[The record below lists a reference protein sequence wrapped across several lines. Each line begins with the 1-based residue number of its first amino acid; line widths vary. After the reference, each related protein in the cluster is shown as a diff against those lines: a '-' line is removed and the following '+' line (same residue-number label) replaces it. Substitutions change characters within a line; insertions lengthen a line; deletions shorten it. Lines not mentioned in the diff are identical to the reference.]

1 MVSIGKTS
9 CFLGRTSQS
18 TTEAVLFLIWRGLEL
33 CIQVESLL
41 SLVHQGKRYRLECR
55 IPILIEIAGTRS
67 TRYQHS
73 RPYLNFLLFHSIRSG
88 KTTFLNS
95 LSGSG
100 NRNLEVIGNIDVSS
114 GVPLKKEDVAFIY
127 QDDSF
132 FSQLSV
138 RETLQLAASL
148 RLYKDANEEIIEE
161 IMRFLGL
168 DKVAD
173 SYVGDIVTRGIS
185 GGERKRLAVACEML
199 GTVPALLIADEPS
212 SGLDSF
218 QATQVIMLLKRIAA
232 EKNIAVVCSIHQPRS
247 SIWNV
252 FDDILLL
259 GPGGH
264 VIYHGPRSDVLSYF
278 AGIGYPCPADTNP
291 AEFLIDLVSSDETK
305 KNQAKDSTSE
315 SEERARTL
323 AKTFTNSPAKSVN
336 NFVKNDL
343 QVELSAPVIVTE
355 RGVGALG
362 GARDSLYRFGL
373 LLTRALR
380 QTLRDSTTNVVR
392 VGVSVLLATI
402 IGTIFGKSGGPGA
415 LTSQA
420 ITDKVTLIAHASINV
435 GMLSM
440 IKALQLFKRE
450 RAIIDRERS
459 QGRYSAF
466 EYLVAKLTA
475 ELPLDALIG
484 GVRHSFYTRSCTFL
498 ISF

>member
-1 MVSIGKTS
+1 
-9 CFLGRTSQS
+9 
-18 TTEAVLFLIWRGLEL
+18 LE
-33 CIQVESLL
+33 I
-41 SLVHQGKRYRLECR
+41 
-55 IPILIEIAGTRS
+55 T
-67 TRYQHS
+67 
-73 RPYLNFLLFHSIRSG
+73 
-88 KTTFLNS
+88 
-95 LSGSG
+95 
-100 NRNLEVIGNIDVSS
+100 GNIDVSN

-148 RLYKDANEEIIEE
+148 RLYKDASEETIEE
-161 IMRFLGL
+161 ILRFLGL

-199 GTVPALLIADEPS
+199 GTAPALLIADEPS

-247 SIWNV
+247 SIWNI

-264 VIYHGPRSDVLSYF
+264 VIYHGPRSEILAYF

-305 KNQAKDSTSE
+305 KNQAKGSQSE
-315 SEERARTL
+315 SEERARLL
-323 AKTFTNSPAKSVN
+323 ASTFTNSPMKLI
-336 NFVKNDL
+336 KNVSKKNL
-343 QVELSAPVIVTE
+343 QMQLSSPSIMTE
-355 RGVGALG
+355 RRFGVLSGP
-362 GARDSLYRFGL
+362 RDALYRFGL

-380 QTLRDSTTNVVR
+380 QTLRDNTTNIVR
-392 VGVSVLLATI
+392 IGVSALLASI
-402 IGTIFGKSGGPGA
+402 IGTIFGKSGGPGP

-420 ITDKVTLIAHASINV
+420 ITDRVTLIAHASINV

-440 IKALQLFKRE
+440 IKALQLFKKE
-450 RAIIDRERS
+450 RSIIDRERS

-475 ELPLDALIG
+475 ELPLDAFVG
-484 GVRHSFYTRSCTFL
+484 AVRHPSLNTIKFL
-498 ISF
+498 SNSYYNTTLHHYQDDL

>member
-1 MVSIGKTS
+1 LDIT
-9 CFLGRTSQS
+9 
-18 TTEAVLFLIWRGLEL
+18 
-33 CIQVESLL
+33 
-41 SLVHQGKRYRLECR
+41 
-55 IPILIEIAGTRS
+55 
-67 TRYQHS
+67 
-73 RPYLNFLLFHSIRSG
+73 
-88 KTTFLNS
+88 
-95 LSGSG
+95 
-100 NRNLEVIGNIDVSS
+100 GNIDSSS

-148 RLYKDANEEIIEE
+148 RLYKDASEETIEE
-161 IMRFLGL
+161 ILRFLGL

-173 SYVGDIVTRGIS
+173 SHVGDIVTRGIS

-199 GTVPALLIADEPS
+199 GTAPALLIADEPS

-264 VIYHGPRSDVLSYF
+264 VIYHGPRSEILAYF

-291 AEFLIDLVSSDETK
+291 AEFLIDLVSNDETK
-305 KNQAKDSTSE
+305 KNQAKGSRSE
-315 SEERARTL
+315 SEERARLL
-323 AKTFTNSPAKSVN
+323 AITFTNSPIKLI
-336 NFVKNDL
+336 KNDVRKNLQL
-343 QVELSAPVIVTE
+343 QVSQPSIMTE
-355 RGVGALG
+355 RRVGVLSGP
-362 GARDSLYRFGL
+362 RDALYRFGL

-380 QTLRDSTTNVVR
+380 QTLRDSTTNIVR
-392 VGVSVLLATI
+392 IGISALLASV
-402 IGTIFGKSGGPGA
+402 IGTIFGKSGGPGP

-420 ITDKVTLIAHASINV
+420 ITDRVTLIAHASINV

-440 IKALQLFKRE
+440 IKALQLFKKE
-450 RAIIDRERS
+450 RGIIDRERS

-475 ELPLDALIG
+475 ELPLDALVG
-484 GVRHSFYTRSCTFL
+484 AVRNFL
-498 ISF
+498 YSV

>member
-1 MVSIGKTS
+1 M
-9 CFLGRTSQS
+9 
-18 TTEAVLFLIWRGLEL
+18 
-33 CIQVESLL
+33 
-41 SLVHQGKRYRLECR
+41 
-55 IPILIEIAGTRS
+55 
-67 TRYQHS
+67 
-73 RPYLNFLLFHSIRSG
+73 
-88 KTTFLNS
+88 
-95 LSGSG
+95 
-100 NRNLEVIGNIDVSS
+100 EVTGNIDASN
-114 GVPLKKEDVAFIY
+114 GVPLKKEEVAFIY

-148 RLYKDANEEIIEE
+148 RLYKDASEEAIEE

-173 SYVGDIVTRGIS
+173 SYVGDILTRGIS

-199 GTVPALLIADEPS
+199 GTAPALLIADEPS

-247 SIWNV
+247 SIWNI

-259 GPGGH
+259 GPGGY
-264 VIYHGPRSDVLSYF
+264 VIYHGPRTEVLAYF
-278 AGIGYPCPADTNP
+278 AGIGHPCPADTNP
-291 AEFLIDLVSSDETK
+291 AEFLIDLVSNVEPK
-305 KNQAKDSTSE
+305 KNQANGSSSE
-315 SEERARTL
+315 SEERAKVL
-323 AKTFTNSPAKSVN
+323 ANTFTNSPIKSIKNV
-336 NFVKNDL
+336 VKKNL
-343 QVELSAPVIVTE
+343 QVLLLAPSIGSE
-355 RGVGALG
+355 RRVGMMSG
-362 GARDSLYRFGL
+362 PKHSLYRLGL

-380 QTLRDSTTNVVR
+380 QTLRDNATNIVR
-392 VGVSVLLATI
+392 VGVSSILASI
-402 IGTIFGKSGGPGA
+402 IGTIFGKSGGPGP
-415 LTSQA
+415 LTSQS

-459 QGRYSAF
+459 QGRYTAF

-475 ELPLDALIG
+475 ELPLDAFIG
-484 GVRHSFYTRSCTFL
+484 AVRPIPPLSLLLTPSSLSYSTTLHHHQDNL
-498 ISF
+498 